1 MHADLALRSHLDGK
15 RFQAGLV
22 TIGEREVAAAL
33 RKLDCERA
41 TDAARRS
48 RDSGRAANRRHEIS
62 RQAPNGEQQ
71 FTFFQIGTEPSSGSR
86 FNMDYLG
93 KAKHWEPPMRQSEP
107 FTATALIVEDDLMQR
122 EMLCLLLE
130 ESGYQVI
137 QCESAEAAELVLE
150 KSAGALC
157 LMLTD
162 VQLAG
167 RMNGVEL
174 AHVAKDRNPKLDVVV
189 TSGRPL
195 MQPLPAGAKFWA
207 KPWAPLDVLR
217 EAEIAQLN

>member
-1 MHADLALRSHLDGK
+1 
-15 RFQAGLV
+15 
-22 TIGEREVAAAL
+22 
-33 RKLDCERA
+33 
-41 TDAARRS
+41 
-48 RDSGRAANRRHEIS
+48 
-62 RQAPNGEQQ
+62 
-71 FTFFQIGTEPSSGSR
+71 
-86 FNMDYLG
+86 
-93 KAKHWEPPMRQSEP
+93 
-107 FTATALIVEDDLMQR
+107 LIVEDDAIQR

-137 QCESAEAAELVLE
+137 QCESAEAAERVLE
-150 KSAGALC
+150 KNAGALS
-157 LMLTD
+157 LMMTD

-167 RMNGVEL
+167 RMTGVEL

-195 MQPLPAGAKFWA
+195 MQALPVGAKFWA